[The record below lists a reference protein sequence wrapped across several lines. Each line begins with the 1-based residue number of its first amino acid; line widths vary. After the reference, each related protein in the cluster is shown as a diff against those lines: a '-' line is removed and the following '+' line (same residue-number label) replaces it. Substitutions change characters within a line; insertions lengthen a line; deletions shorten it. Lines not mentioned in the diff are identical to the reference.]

1 MISAVSFGSTYKINQ
16 SLYSS
21 VNQQR
26 NLDELMDKCDRS
38 NYQYSEDLYRTNKTE
53 RKATIVVPD
62 AHDRDIESICNNL
75 GIPFRKLTTEKL
87 TSPAEIDSRIADAP
101 KGMRK
106 AKVDP
111 DKLFE
116 LIQQQTNNNIDHC
129 ELNYKKFFKDK
140 TDFMIK
146 SGDKIPATT
155 LYISPYNGKDNMV
168 QYIDRFGV
176 ENLNPDMMSI
186 DFSQRTIDPDHC
198 MFFAMIDAGLTEI
211 PVYVND
217 ESYETGKALGVLV

>member
-1 MISAVSFGSTYKINQ
+1 MIPAVSFGSTYKINQ
-16 SLYSS
+16 SFYSS
-21 VNQQR
+21 VNQKR
-26 NLDELMDKCDRS
+26 NLDELLYKCDKS
-38 NYQYSEDLYRTNKTE
+38 NYQYSEDLYRTDKTE
-53 RKATIVVPD
+53 RAATIVVPD
-62 AHDRDIESICNNL
+62 DCDRDIESICNNL
-75 GIPFRKLTTEKL
+75 GIPFRKLYTNNL
-87 TSPAEIDSRIADAP
+87 TSPVAIDNRINNAP

-111 DKLFE
+111 DKLFD
-116 LIQQQTNNNIDHC
+116 LIQRQPNNNIDYC

-155 LYISPYNGKDNMV
+155 LYISPYSGKENMIE
-168 QYIDRFGV
+168 YINRYGV

-186 DFSQRTIDPDHC
+186 DFSQRTNDPDHC

-217 ESYETGKALGVLV
+217 ESYETGKALGIII